1 MHNAGMPNVT
11 IRNVPDEVHAALIAR
26 ADAAGQSLQAYLQG
40 LLASA
45 AGRLSVGQFAAE
57 LVAAA
62 QRREAEGS
70 GLGPEMDTVA
80 VIRQGRERAGVR

>member
-11 IRNVPDEVHAALIAR
+11 IRNVPDDVHAALVAR
-26 ADAAGQSLQAYLQG
+26 AEAAGQSLQGYLQG

-45 AGRLSVGQFAAE
+45 AARLPVGQFAAE

-62 QRREAEGS
+62 QRRELEGS
-70 GLGPEMDTVA
+70 GVGTDVDTVA
-80 VIRQGRERAGVR
+80 VIRQSRERAGAG

>member
-11 IRNVPDEVHAALIAR
+11 IRNVPDDVHAALVAR
-26 ADAAGQSLQAYLQG
+26 AEAAGQSLQVYLQG

-45 AGRLSVGQFAAE
+45 ASRLPVGVFAAE

-62 QRREAEGS
+62 QRRETEGS
-70 GLGPEMDTVA
+70 GVGADVDTVA
-80 VIRQGRERAGVR
+80 VIRQGRERAGFG

>member
-1 MHNAGMPNVT
+1 MHDAGMPNVT
-11 IRNVPDEVHAALIAR
+11 IRNVPDDVHAALVVR
-26 ADAAGQSLQAYLQG
+26 AEAAGQSLQAYLQG

-45 AGRLSVGQFAAE
+45 AARLSVGQFAAE